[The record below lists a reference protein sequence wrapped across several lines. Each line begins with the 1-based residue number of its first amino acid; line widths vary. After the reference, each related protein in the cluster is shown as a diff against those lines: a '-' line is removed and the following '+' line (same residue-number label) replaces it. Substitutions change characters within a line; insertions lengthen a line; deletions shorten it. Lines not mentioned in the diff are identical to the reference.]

1 MREAATAEMAEGAS
15 VGALG
20 GRRSRDGSSP
30 GHGSAKGPVVPLLPG
45 VVPSH
50 RHLFDVSLLSAQLIW
65 RLQWKGN

>member
-1 MREAATAEMAEGAS
+1 M
-15 VGALG
+15 GALG
-20 GRRSRDGSSP
+20 GRRSRDGSSL
-30 GHGSAKGPVVPLLPG
+30 GHGSAKGSVVPLVPG